1 MATIAF
7 VLPSQE
13 FIIDEVD
20 ELLFIRTI
28 VCQLTGLLRLQVF
41 SADQRPAVTYDAPP
55 LILLH
60 PHQIS
65 GSKLIEYSSVIAVE
79 FWVRKDAG
87 LEQVVCE
94 DLSLPQVL
102 GDLWSPPGD
111 YGHQFL

>member
-1 MATIAF
+1 MATVAL
-7 VLPSQE
+7 VLSSQE
-13 FIIDEVD
+13 FIVDEVD

-28 VCQLTGLLRLQVF
+28 VCQLTGLLRFQVF
-41 SADQRPAVTYDAPP
+41 SADQRPAVAYDAPP

-102 GDLWSPPGD
+102 SNLWCPPGD
-111 YGHQFL
+111 DGHQLL